1 MRPAVAGELVGNV
14 PCATCAM
21 FRTRMGR
28 DKTNRRSL
36 VLYCKNAAGS
46 QGCGGFTTITDV
58 VPTTTPA
65 QENTTGDGLT
75 ATEKVEQG
83 MPRSL
88 VVLAWAMFAV
98 MLHMGLVRVDQAA
111 AFQAVD
117 TEASARGTRC
127 SSFVRI

>member
-1 MRPAVAGELVGNV
+1 MAGDLVGNV

-28 DKTNRRSL
+28 DETNRRSR

-46 QGCGGFTTITDV
+46 KGCGGFTTITDV

-65 QENTTGDGLT
+65 LENTTAGGLT
-75 ATEKVEQG
+75 ATEKVDQG

-88 VVLAWAMFAV
+88 VVLAWARFAV
-98 MLHMGLVRVDQAA
+98 MLHMGLVRVDRAA
-111 AFQAVD
+111 AFQAID
-117 TEASARGTRC
+117 TETMD
-127 SSFVRI
+127 